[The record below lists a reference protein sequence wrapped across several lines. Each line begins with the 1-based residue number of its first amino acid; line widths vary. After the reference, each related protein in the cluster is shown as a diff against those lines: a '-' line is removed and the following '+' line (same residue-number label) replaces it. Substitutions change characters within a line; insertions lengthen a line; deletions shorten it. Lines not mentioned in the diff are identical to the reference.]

1 MLDNNDNQE
10 IEDEISPDD
19 HQNTI
24 GHWRFDSDGSE
35 VGNPITES
43 VNPPPLTQF
52 DKELVNDNLFLNS
65 NHNSKTTRSLTISII
80 LVIIVSLMIFVI
92 MSQFRKNINTESR
105 NLEMNPKEESSQL

>member
-43 VNPPPLTQF
+43 VNPPPLSQF
-52 DKELVNDNLFLNS
+52 DKELVNL
-65 NHNSKTTRSLTISII
+65 SLIQI
-80 LVIIVSLMIFVI
+80 
-92 MSQFRKNINTESR
+92 
-105 NLEMNPKEESSQL
+105 

>member
-10 IEDEISPDD
+10 IQDEISP
-19 HQNTI
+19 
-24 GHWRFDSDGSE
+24 
-35 VGNPITES
+35 
-43 VNPPPLTQF
+43 PPLSQF

-65 NHNSKTTRSLTISII
+65 NHNSKTARSLTISII